1 MMRAKTHFHDE
12 ADRRTW
18 QNPDVILAGI
28 GVRPNDTFIDIGCG
42 DGYFAIPAAKVVGE
56 GGRVIGI
63 DNDHEALAR
72 LEGRAAAAGLRNVT
86 LAQGDAEETIP
97 CDACADVVFF
107 GICLHDFRDAG
118 QVLANA
124 RRMVKPDGILIDL
137 DWKAEPMELGPPLRI
152 RFPEEKAAGM
162 IRGAGFSIESI
173 RTCGPYHYLL
183 TARPAGSSA
192 ASPEEAAKRPE
203 PRDLWDIKPR

>member
-1 MMRAKTHFHDE
+1 M
-12 ADRRTW
+12 
-18 QNPDVILAGI
+18 
-28 GVRPNDTFIDIGCG
+28 
-42 DGYFAIPAAKVVGE
+42 PAAKVVGE

-86 LAQGDAEETIP
+86 LAHGDAEETIP
-97 CDACADVVFF
+97 CEACADVVFF

-124 RRMVKPDGILIDL
+124 RRMVKPEGILIDL

-192 ASPEEAAKRPE
+192 ASPEEPAKRPE